1 MVLDAS
7 GAIELLLYTTAGK
20 RLAAVLENEAD
31 IVHVPHLIDLEIA
44 HVLRRYV
51 TNGTLDRRAGSMA
64 LRRWRELDVERYP
77 HEPLLD
83 RIWQLRANVS
93 AYDAV
98 YVALAETLSDVLVTG
113 DRRLARVPGLG
124 KLPFVAIEAV

>member
-7 GAIELLLYTTAGK
+7 GAIELLLYTTPGK
-20 RLAAVLENEAD
+20 RLAAVLENEAV
-31 IVHVPHLIDLEIA
+31 IVHAPHLIDVEIA

-51 TNGTLDRRAGSMA
+51 MNGTLDRQAGSRA

-83 RIWQLRANVS
+83 RIWQLRNNVS
-93 AYDAV
+93 AYDAF

-124 KLPFVAIEAV
+124 IAIEAV

>member
-7 GAIELLLYTTAGK
+7 GAIELLLYTAPGK
-20 RLAAVLENEAD
+20 RLAAVLESEAD

-51 TNGTLDRRAGSMA
+51 MNGTLDQRAGSSA
-64 LRRWRELDVERYP
+64 LRLWRELDVERYP

-124 KLPFVAIEAV
+124 VAVEAV